1 MKYYLNIKY
10 FVIIIL
16 VIIVACAKYDNLN
29 QKNKYISYLSIA
41 KINKS
46 EYVVTIKGSEDIKY
60 KLTYAKS
67 PYKLII
73 TIPSA
78 DLDSEVLKYSYSDDK
93 IEGVAIYPT
102 ASDVTIEILLKEGAD
117 YIPDIKG
124 GDLQVTLK
132 FAETVG
138 VLAGVGSSYKT
149 IEPSDM
155 DRSKALYDI
164 NVSSDVNAF
173 VLDLVVKGIVRYD
186 YGYLEDGEFYIDLY
200 GIDNYVGSKTYDFEG
215 FIKKIRVGDYN
226 NPKKV
231 RVLLYLANRVPLYV
245 GQNGTT
251 LKVSSDFSQ
260 VPEEVIYIMKFNNIK
275 VKHYQSLLF
284 TLSKDIDFKKRVL
297 EGKLI
302 VEFNRKVI
310 PMKGIKT
317 LLYFEDK
324 GPFKGY
330 KILTRD
336 EKTSIVIE
344 PAEEVY
350 ALADKTPDGLVI
362 TGSFEP
368 FSKAEELLQNR
379 GVTVQAEEKPTENDL
394 ITLNIKD
401 MDVREAIRLI
411 YFGRGK
417 NLIFSNDV
425 KGTATLFVENVPYR
439 TALNIILNENNLV
452 VREEGN
458 IIWIMTEERYQ
469 SLIASMQRKKEEDV
483 QAIIEQ
489 PLVTEVVPVNY
500 SMATEIQPIAELMLS
515 DRGRLVVNERINSY
529 IVTDIPHAIKQLRKL
544 LMEVDT
550 PTRQVMIEA
559 RIVEVTDMS
568 SLNLGIQWGG
578 KFAKPGI
585 TNKDFP
591 SSIIVTGIPSQGGGT
606 ASEGISGNAYISNFP
621 FLPNEGGV
629 GTLAMSL
636 GSVSNRYNL
645 DMALQALESQD
656 KVRIISAPRVTTL
669 DNIQAEINSGQSAVI
684 VPTGDN
690 TQAEEVDTGIR
701 LTVTPHITD
710 NNMVFM
716 DIEVEKSSLG
726 QVTANT
732 VTTEE
737 KRATTQVLLSDGET
751 TVIGGILEDELNK
764 HKEGWPILSRI
775 PILGFFFSGRVET
788 STKRELMVFLTPRIV
803 TKENKPAG
811 EITRIGGLQ

>member
-1 MKYYLNIKY
+1 MKYYSRIKY
-10 FVIIIL
+10 FMVFIL

-29 QKNKYISYLSIA
+29 HKNKYISYLSVA
-41 KINKS
+41 KVKEA
-46 EYVVTIKGSEDIKY
+46 EYMVTIKGSEDIKY
-60 KLTYAKS
+60 KLTYAKN

-73 TIPSA
+73 NIPLA
-78 DLDSEVLKYSYSDDK
+78 DLDPSVLNYSYSDDK
-93 IEGVAIYPT
+93 IEGIAIYPT
-102 ASDVTIEILLKEGAD
+102 STDATIEILLKEGAD
-117 YIPDIKG
+117 YLYDVTG
-124 GDLQVTLK
+124 GNLSVTLK

-138 VLAGVGSSYKT
+138 VLSGVGSLYKSIVT
-149 IEPSDM
+149 SDM
-155 DRSKALYDI
+155 NRSKAIYDI
-164 NVSSDVNAF
+164 NVSNSKSGF
-173 VLDLVVKGIVRYD
+173 VLDLVVKGIIRYD

-200 GIDNYVGSKTYDFEG
+200 NVDNYVGTKTYDFEG
-215 FIKKIRVGDYN
+215 FIEKIRIGDYR

-231 RVLLYLANRVPLYV
+231 RVLLYLANKVPLYV
-245 GQNGTT
+245 GQNGTMLT
-251 LKVSSDFSQ
+251 ISNDFSK

-284 TLSKDIDFKKRVL
+284 TLSKDINFKKRVL
-297 EGKLI
+297 EGKLLI
-302 VEFNRKVI
+302 EFDRKVI
-310 PMKGIKT
+310 PMGDVKT
-317 LLYFEDK
+317 LLYFEDR

-330 KILTRD
+330 KILTR
-336 EKTSIVIE
+336 EGKTSIIIE
-344 PAEEVY
+344 PADEVY
-350 ALADKTPDGLVI
+350 AMADKTPDGLVI
-362 TGSFEP
+362 SGSFEP

-379 GVTVQAEEKPTENDL
+379 GITVQEEEKTTENDL

-425 KGTATLFVENVPYR
+425 KGSATLFVNNVPYR

-458 IIWIMTEERYQ
+458 IIWIMTEDRYQ
-469 SLIASMQRKKEEDV
+469 NLLASMQRGKEEEV
-483 QAIIEQ
+483 KAIVEQ

-529 IVTDIPHAIKQLRKL
+529 IVTDIPHAIEQLRKL
-544 LMEVDT
+544 LIEVDT

-559 RIVEVTDMS
+559 RIVEVTDMT

-578 KFAKPGI
+578 KFAKAGI

-591 SSIIVTGIPSQGGGT
+591 SSIIVTGDTFHSQ
-606 ASEGISGNAYISNFP
+606 EGISGNGYITNFP
-621 FLPNEGGV
+621 FQPDEGGV
-629 GTLAMSL
+629 GNLAMTL

-656 KVRIISAPRVTTL
+656 KIRIISAPRITTL

-726 QVTANT
+726 QITANT

-751 TVIGGILEDELNK
+751 TVIGGILEDEMNR
-764 HKEGWPILSRI
+764 HKEGWPILSKI
-775 PILGFFFSGRVET
+775 PVLGFFFSGRVE
-788 STKRELMVFLTPRIV
+788 SGTKRELMVFLTPRIV
-803 TKENKPAG
+803 TKENKPAS
-811 EITRIGGLQ
+811 EITRIGGLK

>member
-1 MKYYLNIKY
+1 MKYYSRIKY
-10 FVIIIL
+10 FMVFIL

-29 QKNKYISYLSIA
+29 HKNKYISYLSVA
-41 KINKS
+41 KVKES
-46 EYVVTIKGSEDIKY
+46 EYMVTIKGSEDIKY
-60 KLTYAKS
+60 KLTYAKN

-73 TIPSA
+73 NIPLA
-78 DLDSEVLKYSYSDDK
+78 DLDPSVLNYSYSDDK
-93 IEGVAIYPT
+93 IEGIAIYPT
-102 ASDVTIEILLKEGAD
+102 STDATIEILLKEGAD
-117 YIPDIKG
+117 YLYDVTG
-124 GDLQVTLK
+124 GNLSVTLK

-138 VLAGVGSSYKT
+138 VLSGVGSLYKSIVT
-149 IEPSDM
+149 SDM
-155 DRSKALYDI
+155 NRSKAIYDI
-164 NVSSDVNAF
+164 NVSNSKSGF
-173 VLDLVVKGIVRYD
+173 VLDLVVKGIIRYD

-200 GIDNYVGSKTYDFEG
+200 NVDNYVGTKTYDFEG
-215 FIKKIRVGDYN
+215 FIEKIRIGDYR

-231 RVLLYLANRVPLYV
+231 RVLLYLANKVPLYV
-245 GQNGTT
+245 GQNGTMLT
-251 LKVSSDFSQ
+251 ISNDFSK

-284 TLSKDIDFKKRVL
+284 TLSKDINFKKRVL
-297 EGKLI
+297 EGKLLI
-302 VEFNRKVI
+302 EFDRKVI
-310 PMKGIKT
+310 PMGDVKT
-317 LLYFEDK
+317 LLYFEDR

-330 KILTRD
+330 KILTR
-336 EKTSIVIE
+336 EGKTSIIIE
-344 PAEEVY
+344 PADEVY
-350 ALADKTPDGLVI
+350 AMADKTPDGLVI
-362 TGSFEP
+362 SGSFEP

-379 GVTVQAEEKPTENDL
+379 GITVQEEEKTTENDL

-425 KGTATLFVENVPYR
+425 KGSATLFVNNVPYR

-458 IIWIMTEERYQ
+458 IIWIMTEDRYQ
-469 SLIASMQRKKEEDV
+469 NLLASMQRGKEEEV
-483 QAIIEQ
+483 KAIVEQ

-529 IVTDIPHAIKQLRKL
+529 IVTDIPHAIEQLRKL
-544 LMEVDT
+544 LIEVDT

-559 RIVEVTDMS
+559 RIVEVTDMT

-578 KFAKPGI
+578 KFAKAGI

-591 SSIIVTGIPSQGGGT
+591 SSIIVTGDTFHSQ
-606 ASEGISGNAYISNFP
+606 EGISGNGYITNFP
-621 FLPNEGGV
+621 FQPDEGGV
-629 GTLAMSL
+629 GNLAMTL

-656 KVRIISAPRVTTL
+656 KIRIISAPRITTL

-726 QVTANT
+726 QITANT

-751 TVIGGILEDELNK
+751 TVIGGILEDEMNR
-764 HKEGWPILSRI
+764 HKEGWPILSKI
-775 PILGFFFSGRVET
+775 PVLGFFFSGRVE
-788 STKRELMVFLTPRIV
+788 SGTKRELMVFLTPRIV
-803 TKENKPAG
+803 TKENKPAS
-811 EITRIGGLQ
+811 EITRIGGLK

>member
-1 MKYYLNIKY
+1 MKYYSRIKY
-10 FVIIIL
+10 FMVFIL

-29 QKNKYISYLSIA
+29 HKNKYISYLSVA
-41 KINKS
+41 KVKEA
-46 EYVVTIKGSEDIKY
+46 EYMVTIKGSEDIKY
-60 KLTYAKS
+60 KLTYAKN

-73 TIPSA
+73 NIPLA
-78 DLDSEVLKYSYSDDK
+78 DLDPSVLNYSYSDDK
-93 IEGVAIYPT
+93 IEGIAIYPT
-102 ASDVTIEILLKEGAD
+102 STDATIEILLKEGAD
-117 YIPDIKG
+117 YLYDVTG
-124 GDLQVTLK
+124 GNLSVTLK

-138 VLAGVGSSYKT
+138 VLSGVGSLYKS

-155 DRSKALYDI
+155 NRSKAIYDI
-164 NVSSDVNAF
+164 NVSNSKSGF
-173 VLDLVVKGIVRYD
+173 VLDLVVKGIIRYD

-200 GIDNYVGSKTYDFEG
+200 NVDNYVGTKTYDFEG
-215 FIKKIRVGDYN
+215 FIEKIRIGDYR

-231 RVLLYLANRVPLYV
+231 RVLLYLANKVPLYV
-245 GQNGTT
+245 GQNGTMLT
-251 LKVSSDFSQ
+251 ISNDFSK

-284 TLSKDIDFKKRVL
+284 TLSKDINFKKRVL
-297 EGKLI
+297 EGKLLI
-302 VEFNRKVI
+302 EFDRKVI
-310 PMKGIKT
+310 PMGDVKT
-317 LLYFEDK
+317 LLYFEDR

-330 KILTRD
+330 KILTR
-336 EKTSIVIE
+336 EGKTSIIIE
-344 PAEEVY
+344 PADEVY
-350 ALADKTPDGLVI
+350 AMADKTPDGLVI
-362 TGSFEP
+362 SGSFEP

-379 GVTVQAEEKPTENDL
+379 GITVQEEEKTTENDL

-425 KGTATLFVENVPYR
+425 KGSATLFVNNVPYR

-458 IIWIMTEERYQ
+458 IIWIMTEDRYQ
-469 SLIASMQRKKEEDV
+469 NLLASMQRGKEEEV
-483 QAIIEQ
+483 KAIVEQ

-529 IVTDIPHAIKQLRKL
+529 IVTDIPHAIEQLRKL
-544 LMEVDT
+544 LIEVDT

-559 RIVEVTDMS
+559 RIVEVTDMT

-578 KFAKPGI
+578 KFAKAGI

-591 SSIIVTGIPSQGGGT
+591 SSIIVTGDTFHSQ
-606 ASEGISGNAYISNFP
+606 EGISGNGYITNFP
-621 FLPNEGGV
+621 FQPDEGGV
-629 GTLAMSL
+629 GNLAMTL

-656 KVRIISAPRVTTL
+656 KIRIISAPRITTL

-726 QVTANT
+726 QITANT

-751 TVIGGILEDELNK
+751 TVIGGILEDEMNR
-764 HKEGWPILSRI
+764 HKEGWPILSKI
-775 PILGFFFSGRVET
+775 PVLGFFFSGRVE
-788 STKRELMVFLTPRIV
+788 SGTKRELMVFLTPRIV
-803 TKENKPAG
+803 TKENKPAS
-811 EITRIGGLQ
+811 EITRIGGLK

>member
-1 MKYYLNIKY
+1 MKYYSRIKY
-10 FVIIIL
+10 FMVFIL

-29 QKNKYISYLSIA
+29 HKNKYISYLSVA
-41 KINKS
+41 KVKEA
-46 EYVVTIKGSEDIKY
+46 EYMVTIKGSEDIKY
-60 KLTYAKS
+60 KLTYAKN

-73 TIPSA
+73 NIPLA
-78 DLDSEVLKYSYSDDK
+78 DLDPSVLNYSYSDDK
-93 IEGVAIYPT
+93 IEGIAIYPT
-102 ASDVTIEILLKEGAD
+102 STDATIEILLKEGAD
-117 YIPDIKG
+117 YLYDVTG
-124 GDLQVTLK
+124 GNLSVTLK

-138 VLAGVGSSYKT
+138 VLSGVGSLYKS

-155 DRSKALYDI
+155 NRSKAIYDI
-164 NVSSDVNAF
+164 NVSNSKSGF
-173 VLDLVVKGIVRYD
+173 VLDLVVKGIIRYD

-200 GIDNYVGSKTYDFEG
+200 NVDNYVGTKTYDFEG
-215 FIKKIRVGDYN
+215 FIEKIRIGDYR

-231 RVLLYLANRVPLYV
+231 RVLLYLANKVPLYV
-245 GQNGTT
+245 GQNGTMLT
-251 LKVSSDFSQ
+251 ISNDFSK

-284 TLSKDIDFKKRVL
+284 TLSKDINFKKRVL
-297 EGKLI
+297 EGKLLI
-302 VEFNRKVI
+302 EFDRKVI
-310 PMKGIKT
+310 PMGDVKT
-317 LLYFEDK
+317 LLYFEDR

-330 KILTRD
+330 KILTR
-336 EKTSIVIE
+336 EGKTSIIIE
-344 PAEEVY
+344 PADEVY
-350 ALADKTPDGLVI
+350 AMADKTPDGLVI
-362 TGSFEP
+362 SGSFEP

-379 GVTVQAEEKPTENDL
+379 GITVQEEEKTTENDL

-425 KGTATLFVENVPYR
+425 KGSATLFVNNVPYR

-458 IIWIMTEERYQ
+458 IIWIMTEDRYQ
-469 SLIASMQRKKEEDV
+469 NLLASMQRGKEEEV
-483 QAIIEQ
+483 KAIVEQ
-489 PLVTEVVPVNY
+489 PLVTEVVPINY

-529 IVTDIPHAIKQLRKL
+529 IVTDIPHAIEQLRKL
-544 LMEVDT
+544 LIEVDT

-559 RIVEVTDMS
+559 RIVEVTDMT

-578 KFAKPGI
+578 KFAKAGI

-591 SSIIVTGIPSQGGGT
+591 SSIIVTGDTFHSQ
-606 ASEGISGNAYISNFP
+606 EGISGNGYITNFP
-621 FLPNEGGV
+621 FQPDEGGV
-629 GTLAMSL
+629 GNLAMTL

-656 KVRIISAPRVTTL
+656 KIRIISAPRITTL

-726 QVTANT
+726 QITANT

-751 TVIGGILEDELNK
+751 TVIGGILEDEMNR
-764 HKEGWPILSRI
+764 HKEGWPILSKI
-775 PILGFFFSGRVET
+775 PVLGFFFSGRVE
-788 STKRELMVFLTPRIV
+788 SGTKRELMVFLTPRIV
-803 TKENKPAG
+803 TKENKPAS
-811 EITRIGGLQ
+811 EITRIGGLK

>member
-1 MKYYLNIKY
+1 MKYYSRIKY
-10 FVIIIL
+10 FMVFIL

-29 QKNKYISYLSIA
+29 HKNKYISYLSVA
-41 KINKS
+41 KVKES
-46 EYVVTIKGSEDIKY
+46 EYMVTIKGSEDIKY
-60 KLTYAKS
+60 KLTYAKN

-73 TIPSA
+73 NIPLA
-78 DLDSEVLKYSYSDDK
+78 DLDPSVLNYSYSDDK
-93 IEGVAIYPT
+93 IEGIAIYPT
-102 ASDVTIEILLKEGAD
+102 STDATIEILLKEGAD
-117 YIPDIKG
+117 YLYDVTG
-124 GDLQVTLK
+124 GNLSVTLK

-138 VLAGVGSSYKT
+138 VLSGVGSLYKSIVT
-149 IEPSDM
+149 SDM
-155 DRSKALYDI
+155 KRSKAIYDI
-164 NVSSDVNAF
+164 NVSNSKSGF
-173 VLDLVVKGIVRYD
+173 VLDLVVKGIIRYD

-200 GIDNYVGSKTYDFEG
+200 NVDNYVGTKTYDFEG
-215 FIKKIRVGDYN
+215 FIEKIRIGDYR

-231 RVLLYLANRVPLYV
+231 RVLLYLANKVPLYV
-245 GQNGTT
+245 GQNGTMLT
-251 LKVSSDFSQ
+251 ISNDFSK

-284 TLSKDIDFKKRVL
+284 TLSKDINFKKRVL
-297 EGKLI
+297 EGKLLI
-302 VEFNRKVI
+302 EFDRKVI
-310 PMKGIKT
+310 PMGDVKT
-317 LLYFEDK
+317 LLYFEDR

-330 KILTRD
+330 KILTR
-336 EKTSIVIE
+336 EGKTSIVIE
-344 PAEEVY
+344 PADEVY
-350 ALADKTPDGLVI
+350 AMADKTPDGLVI
-362 TGSFEP
+362 SGSFEP

-379 GVTVQAEEKPTENDL
+379 GITVQEEEKTTENDL

-425 KGTATLFVENVPYR
+425 KGSATLFVNNVPYR

-458 IIWIMTEERYQ
+458 IIWIMTEDRYQ
-469 SLIASMQRKKEEDV
+469 NLLASMQRGKEEEV
-483 QAIIEQ
+483 KAIVEQ

-529 IVTDIPHAIKQLRKL
+529 IVTDIPHAIEQLRKL
-544 LMEVDT
+544 LIEVDT

-559 RIVEVTDMS
+559 RIVEVTDMT

-578 KFAKPGI
+578 KFAKAGI

-591 SSIIVTGIPSQGGGT
+591 SSIIVTGDTFHSQ
-606 ASEGISGNAYISNFP
+606 EGISGNGYITNFP
-621 FLPNEGGV
+621 FQPDEGGV
-629 GTLAMSL
+629 GNLAMTL

-656 KVRIISAPRVTTL
+656 KIRIISAPRITTL

-726 QVTANT
+726 QITANT

-751 TVIGGILEDELNK
+751 TVIGGILEDEMNR
-764 HKEGWPILSRI
+764 HKEGWPILSKI
-775 PILGFFFSGRVET
+775 PVLGFFFSGRVE
-788 STKRELMVFLTPRIV
+788 SGTKRELMVFLTPRIV
-803 TKENKPAG
+803 TKENKPAS
-811 EITRIGGLQ
+811 EITRIGGLK

>member
-1 MKYYLNIKY
+1 MKYYSRIKY
-10 FVIIIL
+10 FMVFIL

-29 QKNKYISYLSIA
+29 HKNKYISYLSVA
-41 KINKS
+41 KVKES
-46 EYVVTIKGSEDIKY
+46 EYMVTIKGSEDIKY
-60 KLTYAKS
+60 KLTYAKN

-73 TIPSA
+73 NIPLA
-78 DLDSEVLKYSYSDDK
+78 DLDPSVLNYSYSDDK
-93 IEGVAIYPT
+93 IEGIAIYPT
-102 ASDVTIEILLKEGAD
+102 STDATIEILLKEGAD
-117 YIPDIKG
+117 YLYDVTG
-124 GDLQVTLK
+124 GNLSVTLK

-138 VLAGVGSSYKT
+138 VLSGVGSLYKSIVT
-149 IEPSDM
+149 SDM
-155 DRSKALYDI
+155 NRSKAIYDI
-164 NVSSDVNAF
+164 NVSNSKSGF
-173 VLDLVVKGIVRYD
+173 VLDLVVKGIIRYD

-200 GIDNYVGSKTYDFEG
+200 NVDNYVGTKTYDFEG
-215 FIKKIRVGDYN
+215 FIEKIRIGDYR

-231 RVLLYLANRVPLYV
+231 RVLLYLANKVPLYV
-245 GQNGTT
+245 GQNGTMLT
-251 LKVSSDFSQ
+251 ISNDFSK

-284 TLSKDIDFKKRVL
+284 TLSKDINFKKRVL
-297 EGKLI
+297 EGKLLI
-302 VEFNRKVI
+302 EFDRKVI
-310 PMKGIKT
+310 PMGDVKT
-317 LLYFEDK
+317 LLYFEDR

-330 KILTRD
+330 KILTR
-336 EKTSIVIE
+336 EGKTSIIIE
-344 PAEEVY
+344 PADEVY
-350 ALADKTPDGLVI
+350 AMADKTPDGLVI
-362 TGSFEP
+362 SGSFEP

-379 GVTVQAEEKPTENDL
+379 GITVQEEEKTTENDL

-425 KGTATLFVENVPYR
+425 KGSATLFVNNVPYR

-458 IIWIMTEERYQ
+458 IIWIMTEDRYQ
-469 SLIASMQRKKEEDV
+469 NLLASMQRGKEEEV
-483 QAIIEQ
+483 KAIVEQ

-529 IVTDIPHAIKQLRKL
+529 IVTDIPHAIEQLRKL
-544 LMEVDT
+544 LIEVDT

-559 RIVEVTDMS
+559 RIVEVTDMT

-591 SSIIVTGIPSQGGGT
+591 SSIIVTGDTFHSQ
-606 ASEGISGNAYISNFP
+606 EGISGNGYITNFP
-621 FLPNEGGV
+621 FQPDEGGV
-629 GTLAMSL
+629 GNLAMTL

-656 KVRIISAPRVTTL
+656 KIRIISAPRITTL

-726 QVTANT
+726 QITANT

-751 TVIGGILEDELNK
+751 TVIGGILEDEMNR
-764 HKEGWPILSRI
+764 HKEGWPILSKI
-775 PILGFFFSGRVET
+775 PVLGFFFSGRVE
-788 STKRELMVFLTPRIV
+788 SGTKRELMVFLTPRIV
-803 TKENKPAG
+803 TKENKPAS
-811 EITRIGGLQ
+811 EITRIGGLK

>member
-1 MKYYLNIKY
+1 MKYYSRIKY
-10 FVIIIL
+10 FMVFIL

-29 QKNKYISYLSIA
+29 HKNKYISYLSVA
-41 KINKS
+41 KVKEA
-46 EYVVTIKGSEDIKY
+46 EYMVTIKGSEDIKY
-60 KLTYAKS
+60 KLTYAKN

-73 TIPSA
+73 NIPLA
-78 DLDSEVLKYSYSDDK
+78 DLDPSVLNYSYSDDK
-93 IEGVAIYPT
+93 IEGIAIYPT
-102 ASDVTIEILLKEGAD
+102 STDATIEILLKEGAD
-117 YIPDIKG
+117 YLYDVTG
-124 GDLQVTLK
+124 GNLSVTLK

-138 VLAGVGSSYKT
+138 VLSGVGSLYKSIVT
-149 IEPSDM
+149 SDM
-155 DRSKALYDI
+155 NRSKAIYDI
-164 NVSSDVNAF
+164 NVSNSKSGF
-173 VLDLVVKGIVRYD
+173 VLDLVVKGIIRYD

-200 GIDNYVGSKTYDFEG
+200 NVDNYVGTKTYDFEG
-215 FIKKIRVGDYN
+215 FIEKIRIGDYR

-231 RVLLYLANRVPLYV
+231 RVLLYLANKVPLYV
-245 GQNGTT
+245 GQNGTMLT
-251 LKVSSDFSQ
+251 ISNDFSK

-284 TLSKDIDFKKRVL
+284 TLSKDINFKKRVL
-297 EGKLI
+297 EGKLLI
-302 VEFNRKVI
+302 EFDRKVI
-310 PMKGIKT
+310 PMGDVKT
-317 LLYFEDK
+317 LLYFEDR

-330 KILTRD
+330 KILTR
-336 EKTSIVIE
+336 EGKTSIIIE
-344 PAEEVY
+344 PADEVY
-350 ALADKTPDGLVI
+350 AMADKTPDGLVI
-362 TGSFEP
+362 SGSFEP

-379 GVTVQAEEKPTENDL
+379 GITVQEEEKTTENDL

-425 KGTATLFVENVPYR
+425 KGSATLFVNNVPYR

-458 IIWIMTEERYQ
+458 IIWIMTEDRYQ
-469 SLIASMQRKKEEDV
+469 NLLASMQRGKEEEV
-483 QAIIEQ
+483 KAIVEQ

-529 IVTDIPHAIKQLRKL
+529 IVTDIPHAIEQLRKL
-544 LMEVDT
+544 LIEVDT

-559 RIVEVTDMS
+559 RIVEVTDMT

-591 SSIIVTGIPSQGGGT
+591 SSIIVTGDTFHSQ
-606 ASEGISGNAYISNFP
+606 EGISGNGYITNFP
-621 FLPNEGGV
+621 FQPDEGGV
-629 GTLAMSL
+629 GNLAMTL

-656 KVRIISAPRVTTL
+656 KIRIISAPRITTL

-726 QVTANT
+726 QITANT

-751 TVIGGILEDELNK
+751 TVIGGILEDEMNR
-764 HKEGWPILSRI
+764 HKEGWPILSKI
-775 PILGFFFSGRVET
+775 PVLGFFFSGRVE
-788 STKRELMVFLTPRIV
+788 SGTKRELMVFLTPRIV
-803 TKENKPAG
+803 TKENKPAS
-811 EITRIGGLQ
+811 EITRIGGLK

>member
-1 MKYYLNIKY
+1 MKYYSRIKY
-10 FVIIIL
+10 FMVFIL

-29 QKNKYISYLSIA
+29 HKNKYISYLSVA
-41 KINKS
+41 KVKEA
-46 EYVVTIKGSEDIKY
+46 EYMVTIKGSEDIKY
-60 KLTYAKS
+60 KLTYAKN

-73 TIPSA
+73 NIPLA
-78 DLDSEVLKYSYSDDK
+78 DLDPSVLNYSYSDDK
-93 IEGVAIYPT
+93 IEGIAIYPT
-102 ASDVTIEILLKEGAD
+102 STDATIEILLKEGAD
-117 YIPDIKG
+117 YLYDVTG
-124 GDLQVTLK
+124 GNLSVTLK

-138 VLAGVGSSYKT
+138 VLSGVGSLYKSIVT
-149 IEPSDM
+149 SDM
-155 DRSKALYDI
+155 NRSKAIYDI
-164 NVSSDVNAF
+164 NVSNSKSGF
-173 VLDLVVKGIVRYD
+173 VLDLVVKGIIRYD

-200 GIDNYVGSKTYDFEG
+200 NVDNYVGTKTYDFEG
-215 FIKKIRVGDYN
+215 FIEKIRIGDYR

-231 RVLLYLANRVPLYV
+231 RVLLYLANKVPLYV
-245 GQNGTT
+245 GQNGTMLT
-251 LKVSSDFSQ
+251 ISNDFSK

-284 TLSKDIDFKKRVL
+284 TLSKDINFKKRVL
-297 EGKLI
+297 EGKLLI
-302 VEFNRKVI
+302 EFDRKVI
-310 PMKGIKT
+310 PMGDVKT
-317 LLYFEDK
+317 LLYFEDR

-330 KILTRD
+330 KILTR
-336 EKTSIVIE
+336 EGKTSIVIE
-344 PAEEVY
+344 PADEVY
-350 ALADKTPDGLVI
+350 AMADKTPDGLVI
-362 TGSFEP
+362 SGSFEP

-379 GVTVQAEEKPTENDL
+379 GITVQEEEKTTENDL

-425 KGTATLFVENVPYR
+425 KGSATLFVNNVPYR

-458 IIWIMTEERYQ
+458 IIWIMTEDRYQ
-469 SLIASMQRKKEEDV
+469 NLLASMQRGKEEEV
-483 QAIIEQ
+483 KAIVEQ

-529 IVTDIPHAIKQLRKL
+529 IVTDIPHAIEQLRKL
-544 LMEVDT
+544 LIEVDT

-559 RIVEVTDMS
+559 RIVEVTDMT

-578 KFAKPGI
+578 KFAKAGI

-591 SSIIVTGIPSQGGGT
+591 SSIIVTGDTFHSQ
-606 ASEGISGNAYISNFP
+606 EGISGNGYITNFP
-621 FLPNEGGV
+621 FQPDEGGV
-629 GTLAMSL
+629 GNLAMTL

-656 KVRIISAPRVTTL
+656 KIRIISAPRITTL

-726 QVTANT
+726 QITANT

-751 TVIGGILEDELNK
+751 TVIGGILEDEMNR
-764 HKEGWPILSRI
+764 HKEGWPILSKI
-775 PILGFFFSGRVET
+775 PVLGFFFSGRVE
-788 STKRELMVFLTPRIV
+788 SGTKRELMVFLTPRIV
-803 TKENKPAG
+803 TKENKPAS
-811 EITRIGGLQ
+811 EITRIGGLK

>member
-1 MKYYLNIKY
+1 MKYYSRIKY
-10 FVIIIL
+10 FMVFIL

-29 QKNKYISYLSIA
+29 HKNKYISYLSVA
-41 KINKS
+41 KVKES
-46 EYVVTIKGSEDIKY
+46 EYMVTIKGSEDIKY
-60 KLTYAKS
+60 KLTYAKN

-73 TIPSA
+73 NIPLA
-78 DLDSEVLKYSYSDDK
+78 DLDPSVLNYSYSDDK
-93 IEGVAIYPT
+93 IEGIAIYPT
-102 ASDVTIEILLKEGAD
+102 STDATIEILLKEGAD
-117 YIPDIKG
+117 YLYDVTG
-124 GDLQVTLK
+124 GNLSVTLK

-138 VLAGVGSSYKT
+138 VLSGVGSLYKSIVT
-149 IEPSDM
+149 SDM
-155 DRSKALYDI
+155 NRSKAIYDI
-164 NVSSDVNAF
+164 NVSNSKSGF
-173 VLDLVVKGIVRYD
+173 VLDLVVKGIIRYD

-200 GIDNYVGSKTYDFEG
+200 NVDNYVGTKTYDFEG
-215 FIKKIRVGDYN
+215 FIEKIRIGDYR

-231 RVLLYLANRVPLYV
+231 RVLLYLANKVPLYV
-245 GQNGTT
+245 GQNGTMLT
-251 LKVSSDFSQ
+251 ISNDFSK

-284 TLSKDIDFKKRVL
+284 TLSKDINFKKRVL
-297 EGKLI
+297 EGKLLI
-302 VEFNRKVI
+302 EFDRKVI
-310 PMKGIKT
+310 PMGDVKT
-317 LLYFEDK
+317 LLYFEDR

-330 KILTRD
+330 KILTR
-336 EKTSIVIE
+336 EGKTSIIIE
-344 PAEEVY
+344 PADEVY
-350 ALADKTPDGLVI
+350 AMADKTPDGLVI
-362 TGSFEP
+362 SGSFEP

-379 GVTVQAEEKPTENDL
+379 GITVQEEEKTTENDL

-425 KGTATLFVENVPYR
+425 KGSATLFVNNVPYR

-458 IIWIMTEERYQ
+458 IIWIMTEDRYQ
-469 SLIASMQRKKEEDV
+469 NLLASMQRGKEEEV
-483 QAIIEQ
+483 KAIVEQ

-529 IVTDIPHAIKQLRKL
+529 IVTDIPHAIEQLRKL
-544 LMEVDT
+544 LIEVDT

-559 RIVEVTDMS
+559 RIVEVTDMT

-591 SSIIVTGIPSQGGGT
+591 SSIIVTGDTFHSQ
-606 ASEGISGNAYISNFP
+606 EGISGNGYITNFP
-621 FLPNEGGV
+621 FQPDEGGV
-629 GTLAMSL
+629 GNLAMTL

-656 KVRIISAPRVTTL
+656 KIRIISAPRITTL

-726 QVTANT
+726 QITANT

-751 TVIGGILEDELNK
+751 TVIGGILEDEMNR
-764 HKEGWPILSRI
+764 HKEGWPILSKI
-775 PILGFFFSGRVET
+775 PVLGFFFSGRVE
-788 STKRELMVFLTPRIV
+788 SGTKRELMVFLTPRIV
-803 TKENKPAG
+803 TKENKPAS
-811 EITRIGGLQ
+811 EITKIGGLK

>member
-1 MKYYLNIKY
+1 MKYYSRIKY
-10 FVIIIL
+10 FMVFIL

-29 QKNKYISYLSIA
+29 HKNKYISYLSVA
-41 KINKS
+41 KVKES
-46 EYVVTIKGSEDIKY
+46 EYMVTIKGSEDIKY
-60 KLTYAKS
+60 KLTYAKN

-73 TIPSA
+73 NIPLA
-78 DLDSEVLKYSYSDDK
+78 DLDPSVLNYSYSDDK
-93 IEGVAIYPT
+93 IEGIAIYPT
-102 ASDVTIEILLKEGAD
+102 STDATIEILLKEGAD
-117 YIPDIKG
+117 YLYDVTG
-124 GDLQVTLK
+124 GNLSVTLK

-138 VLAGVGSSYKT
+138 VLSGVGSLYKSIVT
-149 IEPSDM
+149 SDM
-155 DRSKALYDI
+155 NRSKAIYDI
-164 NVSSDVNAF
+164 NVSNSKSGF
-173 VLDLVVKGIVRYD
+173 VLDLVVKGIIRYD

-200 GIDNYVGSKTYDFEG
+200 NVDNYVGTKTYDFEG
-215 FIKKIRVGDYN
+215 FIEKIRIGDYR

-231 RVLLYLANRVPLYV
+231 RVLLYLANKVPLYV
-245 GQNGTT
+245 GQNGTMLT
-251 LKVSSDFSQ
+251 ISNDFSK

-284 TLSKDIDFKKRVL
+284 TLSKDINFKKRVL
-297 EGKLI
+297 EGKLLI
-302 VEFNRKVI
+302 EFDRKVI
-310 PMKGIKT
+310 PMGDVKT
-317 LLYFEDK
+317 LLYFEDR

-330 KILTRD
+330 KILTR
-336 EKTSIVIE
+336 EGKTSIVIE
-344 PAEEVY
+344 PADEVY
-350 ALADKTPDGLVI
+350 AMADKTPDGLVI
-362 TGSFEP
+362 SGSFEP

-379 GVTVQAEEKPTENDL
+379 GITVQEEEKTTENDL

-425 KGTATLFVENVPYR
+425 KGSATLFVNNVPYR

-458 IIWIMTEERYQ
+458 IIWIMTEDRYQ
-469 SLIASMQRKKEEDV
+469 NLLASMQRGKEEEV
-483 QAIIEQ
+483 KAIVEQ

-529 IVTDIPHAIKQLRKL
+529 IVTDIPHAIEQLRKL
-544 LMEVDT
+544 LIEVDT

-559 RIVEVTDMS
+559 RIVEVTDMT

-578 KFAKPGI
+578 KFAKAGI

-591 SSIIVTGIPSQGGGT
+591 SSIIVTGDTFHSQ
-606 ASEGISGNAYISNFP
+606 EGISGNGYITNFP
-621 FLPNEGGV
+621 FQPDEGGV
-629 GTLAMSL
+629 GNLAMTL

-656 KVRIISAPRVTTL
+656 KIRIISAPRITTL

-726 QVTANT
+726 QITANT

-751 TVIGGILEDELNK
+751 TVIGGILEDEMNR
-764 HKEGWPILSRI
+764 HKEGWPILSKI
-775 PILGFFFSGRVET
+775 PVLGFFFSGRVE
-788 STKRELMVFLTPRIV
+788 SGTKRELMVFLTPRIV
-803 TKENKPAG
+803 TKENKPAS
-811 EITRIGGLQ
+811 EITRIGGLK

>member
-1 MKYYLNIKY
+1 MKYYSRIKY
-10 FVIIIL
+10 FMVFIL

-29 QKNKYISYLSIA
+29 HKNKYISYLSVA
-41 KINKS
+41 KVKEA
-46 EYVVTIKGSEDIKY
+46 EYMVTIKGSEDIKY
-60 KLTYAKS
+60 KLTYAKN

-73 TIPSA
+73 NIPLA
-78 DLDSEVLKYSYSDDK
+78 DLDPSVLNYSYSDDK
-93 IEGVAIYPT
+93 IEGIAIYPT
-102 ASDVTIEILLKEGAD
+102 STDATIEILLKEGAD
-117 YIPDIKG
+117 YLYDITG
-124 GDLQVTLK
+124 GNLSVTLK

-138 VLAGVGSSYKT
+138 VLSGVGSLYKT

-155 DRSKALYDI
+155 NRSKAIYDI
-164 NVSSDVNAF
+164 NVSNSKSGF
-173 VLDLVVKGIVRYD
+173 VLDLVVKGIIRYD

-200 GIDNYVGSKTYDFEG
+200 NVDNYVGTKTYDFEG
-215 FIKKIRVGDYN
+215 FIEKIRIGDYR

-231 RVLLYLANRVPLYV
+231 RVLLYLANKVPLYV
-245 GQNGTT
+245 GQNGTMLT
-251 LKVSSDFSQ
+251 ISNDFSK

-284 TLSKDIDFKKRVL
+284 TLSKDINFKKRVL
-297 EGKLI
+297 EGKLLI
-302 VEFNRKVI
+302 EFDRKVI
-310 PMKGIKT
+310 PMGDVKT
-317 LLYFEDK
+317 LLYFEDR

-330 KILTRD
+330 KILTR
-336 EKTSIVIE
+336 EGKTSIIIE
-344 PAEEVY
+344 PADEVY
-350 ALADKTPDGLVI
+350 AMADKTPDGLVI
-362 TGSFEP
+362 SGSFEP

-379 GVTVQAEEKPTENDL
+379 GITVQEEEKTTENDL

-425 KGTATLFVENVPYR
+425 KGSATLFVNNVPYR

-458 IIWIMTEERYQ
+458 IIWIMTEDRYQ
-469 SLIASMQRKKEEDV
+469 NLLASMQRGKEEEV
-483 QAIIEQ
+483 KAIVEQ

-529 IVTDIPHAIKQLRKL
+529 IVTDIPHAIEQLRKL
-544 LMEVDT
+544 LIEVDT

-559 RIVEVTDMS
+559 RIVEVTDMT

-578 KFAKPGI
+578 KFAKAGI

-591 SSIIVTGIPSQGGGT
+591 SSIIVTGDTFHSQ
-606 ASEGISGNAYISNFP
+606 EGISGNGYITNFP
-621 FLPNEGGV
+621 FQPDEGGV
-629 GTLAMSL
+629 GNLAMTL

-656 KVRIISAPRVTTL
+656 KIRIISAPRITTL

-726 QVTANT
+726 QITANT

-751 TVIGGILEDELNK
+751 TVIGGILEDEMNR
-764 HKEGWPILSRI
+764 HKEGWPILSKI
-775 PILGFFFSGRVET
+775 PVLGFFFSGRVE
-788 STKRELMVFLTPRIV
+788 SGTKRELMVFLTPRIV
-803 TKENKPAG
+803 TKENKPAS
-811 EITRIGGLQ
+811 EITRIGGLK

>member
-1 MKYYLNIKY
+1 MKHYYNKKY
-10 FVIIIL
+10 LIIIVL
-16 VIIVACAKYDNLN
+16 FIIIACAKYDNLH
-29 QKNKYISYLSIA
+29 QKNMFISYLGIA
-41 KINKS
+41 KVNDS

-60 KLTYAKS
+60 KLAYAKN
-67 PYKLII
+67 PYKII
-73 TIPSA
+73 INIPSA
-78 DLDSEVLKYSYSDDK
+78 DLAPSVLSYSYSDEK

-102 ASDVTIEILLKEGAD
+102 STDATVEILLKEGAD
-117 YIPDIKG
+117 YVYDVKEG
-124 GDLQVTLK
+124 SLTVTLK

-138 VLAGVGSSYKT
+138 VIAGVGSAYEAIQPT
-149 IEPSDM
+149 DM
-155 DRSKALYDI
+155 GRSKALYDI
-164 NVSSDVNAF
+164 NLTSNTNHF
-173 VLDLVVKGIVRYD
+173 VLDIVVKGIVRYD

-200 GIDNYVGSKTYDFEG
+200 NIDNYVGAKTYDFNG
-215 FIKKIRVGDYN
+215 FVKKIRVGDYT

-231 RVLLYLANRVPLYV
+231 RVILYLSSRVPLYV
-245 GQNGTT
+245 GQDGAI
-251 LKVSSDFSQ
+251 LKVSNDFSK
-260 VPEEVIYIMKFNNIK
+260 VPEEVVYIMKFNNIR
-275 VKHYQSLLF
+275 VKKYQSLLF
-284 TLSKDIDFKKRVL
+284 TLSKDLNFKKKVL

-302 VEFNRKVI
+302 IEFDRKVI
-310 PMKGIKT
+310 PISDIKT
-317 LLYFEDK
+317 LLYFEDN

-336 EKTSIVIE
+336 GKTSIIVE
-344 PAEEVY
+344 PSDEVY
-350 ALADKTPDGLVI
+350 ALVDKTPDGLVVS
-362 TGSFEP
+362 GSFEP

-379 GVTVQAEEKPTENDL
+379 GIAVQEEGQQAENDL

-425 KGTATLFVENVPYR
+425 KGAATLFVENVPYR

-452 VREEGN
+452 MREEGN
-458 IIWIMTEERYQ
+458 LVWIMTQGGYQ
-469 SLIASMQRKKEEDV
+469 NLLASMQRGKEEEIKE
-483 QAIIEQ
+483 IIEQ

-500 SMATEIQPIAELMLS
+500 AMAEELQPIAELMLS
-515 DRGRLVVNERINSY
+515 ERGRIVRDRRTNSY
-529 IVTDIPHAIKQLRKL
+529 IITDIPHAIKQLRRL
-544 LMEVDT
+544 LSEVDT

-559 RIVEVTDMS
+559 RIVEVTDIS

-585 TNKDFP
+585 TNNDFP
-591 SSIIVTGIPSQGGGT
+591 SSIVITGDMS
-606 ASEGISGNAYISNFP
+606 ASDLEGISGSGYISNFP
-621 FLPNEGGV
+621 FQPEEGGV
-629 GTLAMSL
+629 GSLALSL

-656 KVRIISAPRVTTL
+656 KIRIISAPRVTTL
-669 DNIQAEINSGQSAVI
+669 DNEQAEINSGQSAVI

-737 KRATTQVLLSDGET
+737 KTATTRVLLSDGET
-751 TVIGGILEDELNK
+751 TVIGGILEDEMNR
-764 HKEGWPILSRI
+764 HKEGWPLLSKI
-775 PILGFFFSGRVET
+775 PVLGFFFSGRVE
-788 STKRELMVFLTPRIV
+788 SNTKRELMVFLTPRIV
-803 TKENKPAG
+803 TKENKPVSD
-811 EITRIGGLQ
+811 ITRLGGTK

>member
-1 MKYYLNIKY
+1 MKYYSRIKY
-10 FVIIIL
+10 FMVFIL

-29 QKNKYISYLSIA
+29 HKNKYISYLSVA
-41 KINKS
+41 KVKES
-46 EYVVTIKGSEDIKY
+46 EYMVTIKGSEDIKY
-60 KLTYAKS
+60 KLTYAKN

-73 TIPSA
+73 NIPLA
-78 DLDSEVLKYSYSDDK
+78 DLDPSVLNYSYSDDK
-93 IEGVAIYPT
+93 IEGIAIYPT
-102 ASDVTIEILLKEGAD
+102 STDATIEILLKEGAD
-117 YIPDIKG
+117 YLYDVTG
-124 GDLQVTLK
+124 GNLSVTLK
-132 FAETVG
+132 FAETIG
-138 VLAGVGSSYKT
+138 VLSGVGSLYKSIVT
-149 IEPSDM
+149 SDM
-155 DRSKALYDI
+155 KRSKAIYDI
-164 NVSSDVNAF
+164 NVSNSKSGF
-173 VLDLVVKGIVRYD
+173 VLDLVVKGIIRYD

-200 GIDNYVGSKTYDFEG
+200 NVDNYVGTKTYDFEG
-215 FIKKIRVGDYN
+215 FIEKIRIGDYR

-231 RVLLYLANRVPLYV
+231 RVLLYLANKVPLYV
-245 GQNGTT
+245 GQNGTMLT
-251 LKVSSDFSQ
+251 ISNDFSK

-284 TLSKDIDFKKRVL
+284 TLSKDINFKKRVL
-297 EGKLI
+297 EGKLLI
-302 VEFNRKVI
+302 EFDRKVI
-310 PMKGIKT
+310 PMGDVKT
-317 LLYFEDK
+317 LLYFEDR

-330 KILTRD
+330 KILTR
-336 EKTSIVIE
+336 EGKTSIVIE
-344 PAEEVY
+344 PADEVY
-350 ALADKTPDGLVI
+350 AMADKTPDGLVI
-362 TGSFEP
+362 SGSFEP

-379 GVTVQAEEKPTENDL
+379 GITVQEEEKTTENDL

-425 KGTATLFVENVPYR
+425 KGSATLFVNNVPYR

-458 IIWIMTEERYQ
+458 IIWIMTEDRYQ
-469 SLIASMQRKKEEDV
+469 NLLASMQRGKEEEV
-483 QAIIEQ
+483 KAIVEQ
-489 PLVTEVVPVNY
+489 PLVTEVVPINY

-529 IVTDIPHAIKQLRKL
+529 IVTDIPHAIEQLRKL
-544 LMEVDT
+544 LIEVDT

-559 RIVEVTDMS
+559 RIVEVTDMT

-578 KFAKPGI
+578 KFAKAGI

-591 SSIIVTGIPSQGGGT
+591 SSIIVTGDTFHSQ
-606 ASEGISGNAYISNFP
+606 EGISGNGYITNFP
-621 FLPNEGGV
+621 FQPDEGGV
-629 GTLAMSL
+629 GNLAMTL

-656 KVRIISAPRVTTL
+656 KIRIISAPRITTL

-726 QVTANT
+726 QITANT

-751 TVIGGILEDELNK
+751 TVIGGILEDEMNR
-764 HKEGWPILSRI
+764 HKEGWPILSKI
-775 PILGFFFSGRVET
+775 PVLGFFFSGRVE
-788 STKRELMVFLTPRIV
+788 SGTKRELMVFLTPRIV
-803 TKENKPAG
+803 TKENKPAS
-811 EITRIGGLQ
+811 EITRIGGLK

>member
-1 MKYYLNIKY
+1 MKYYSRIKY
-10 FVIIIL
+10 FMVFIL

-29 QKNKYISYLSIA
+29 HKNKYISYLSVA
-41 KINKS
+41 KVKES
-46 EYVVTIKGSEDIKY
+46 EYMVTIKGSEDIKY
-60 KLTYAKS
+60 KLTYAKN

-73 TIPSA
+73 NIPLA
-78 DLDSEVLKYSYSDDK
+78 DLDPSVLNYSYSDDK
-93 IEGVAIYPT
+93 IEGIAIYPT
-102 ASDVTIEILLKEGAD
+102 STDATIEILLKEGAD
-117 YIPDIKG
+117 YLYDVTG
-124 GDLQVTLK
+124 GNLSVTLK

-138 VLAGVGSSYKT
+138 VLSGVGSLYKT

-155 DRSKALYDI
+155 NRSKAIYDI
-164 NVSSDVNAF
+164 NVSNSKSGF
-173 VLDLVVKGIVRYD
+173 VLDLVVKGIIRYD

-200 GIDNYVGSKTYDFEG
+200 NVDNYVGTKTYDFEG
-215 FIKKIRVGDYN
+215 FIEKIRIGDYR

-231 RVLLYLANRVPLYV
+231 RVLLYLANKVPLYV
-245 GQNGTT
+245 GQNGTMLT
-251 LKVSSDFSQ
+251 ISNDFSK

-284 TLSKDIDFKKRVL
+284 TLSKDINFKKRVL
-297 EGKLI
+297 EGKLLI
-302 VEFNRKVI
+302 EFDRKVI
-310 PMKGIKT
+310 PMGDVKT
-317 LLYFEDK
+317 LLYFEDR

-330 KILTRD
+330 KILTR
-336 EKTSIVIE
+336 EGKTSIIIE
-344 PAEEVY
+344 PADEVY
-350 ALADKTPDGLVI
+350 AMADKTPDGLVI
-362 TGSFEP
+362 SGSFEP

-379 GVTVQAEEKPTENDL
+379 GITVQEEEKTTENDL

-425 KGTATLFVENVPYR
+425 KGSATLFVNNVPYR

-458 IIWIMTEERYQ
+458 IIWIMTEDRYQ
-469 SLIASMQRKKEEDV
+469 NLLASMQRGKEEEV
-483 QAIIEQ
+483 KAIVEQ

-529 IVTDIPHAIKQLRKL
+529 IVTDIPHAIEQLRKL
-544 LMEVDT
+544 LIEVDT

-559 RIVEVTDMS
+559 RIVEVTDMT

-578 KFAKPGI
+578 KFAKAGI

-591 SSIIVTGIPSQGGGT
+591 SSIIVTGDTFHSQ
-606 ASEGISGNAYISNFP
+606 EGISGNGYITNFP
-621 FLPNEGGV
+621 FQPDEGGV
-629 GTLAMSL
+629 GNLAMTL

-656 KVRIISAPRVTTL
+656 KIRIISAPRITTL

-726 QVTANT
+726 QITANT

-751 TVIGGILEDELNK
+751 TVIGGILEDEMNR
-764 HKEGWPILSRI
+764 HKEGWPILSKI
-775 PILGFFFSGRVET
+775 PVLGFFFSGRVE
-788 STKRELMVFLTPRIV
+788 SGTKRELMVFLTPRIV
-803 TKENKPAG
+803 TKENKPAS
-811 EITRIGGLQ
+811 EITRIGGLK

>member
-10 FVIIIL
+10 FMIMIL

-29 QKNKYISYLSIA
+29 QKNKYISYLSVVKVKEA
-41 KINKS
+41 
-46 EYVVTIKGSEDIKY
+46 EYMVTIKGSEDIKY
-60 KLTYAKS
+60 KLTYAKN

-73 TIPSA
+73 NIPLA
-78 DLDSEVLKYSYSDDK
+78 DLDPSVLNYSYSDDK
-93 IEGVAIYPT
+93 IEGIAIYPT
-102 ASDVTIEILLKEGAD
+102 STDVTIEILLKEGAD
-117 YIPDIKG
+117 YLYDVAG
-124 GDLQVTLK
+124 GNLSVTLK

-138 VLAGVGSSYKT
+138 VLSGVGSLYKS

-155 DRSKALYDI
+155 NRSKAIYDI
-164 NVSSDVNAF
+164 NVSNSNSGF

-200 GIDNYVGSKTYDFEG
+200 SIDNYVGTKTYDFDG
-215 FIKKIRVGDYN
+215 FIKKIRIGDYN

-231 RVLLYLANRVPLYV
+231 RVLLYLANKVPLYV
-245 GQNGTT
+245 GQNGTM
-251 LKVSSDFSQ
+251 LKISNDFSK

-284 TLSKDIDFKKRVL
+284 TLSKDINFKKKVL
-297 EGKLI
+297 EGKLLI
-302 VEFNRKVI
+302 EFDRKVI
-310 PMKGIKT
+310 PMGEVKT
-317 LLYFEDK
+317 LLYFEDG

-330 KILTRD
+330 KILTR
-336 EKTSIVIE
+336 EGKTSIVIE
-344 PAEEVY
+344 PADEVY
-350 ALADKTPDGLVI
+350 AMADKTPDGLVI
-362 TGSFEP
+362 SGSFEP

-379 GVTVQAEEKPTENDL
+379 GVTVQEEEKTTENDL

-417 NLIFSNDV
+417 NLIFSSDV
-425 KGTATLFVENVPYR
+425 KGTATLFVNNVPYR

-458 IIWIMTEERYQ
+458 IIWIMTEARYQ
-469 SLIASMQRKKEEDV
+469 NLLASMQRGKEEEV
-483 QAIIEQ
+483 RAIVEQ

-529 IVTDIPHAIKQLRKL
+529 IVTDIPHAIQQLRKL
-544 LMEVDT
+544 LLEVDT

-559 RIVEVTDMS
+559 RIVEVTDMT

-585 TNKDFP
+585 TNNDFP
-591 SSIIVTGIPSQGGGT
+591 SSIIVTGVPQQGGGT
-606 ASEGISGNAYISNFP
+606 GSEGISGNSYISNFP
-621 FLPNEGGV
+621 FLPDEGGV

-636 GSVSNRYNL
+636 GSISNRYNL

-656 KVRIISAPRVTTL
+656 KIRIISAPRVTTL
-669 DNIQAEINSGQSAVI
+669 DNIEAEINSGQSAII

-751 TVIGGILEDELNK
+751 TVIGGILEDEVNK
-764 HKEGWPILSRI
+764 HKEGWPILSKI
-775 PILGFFFSGRVET
+775 PVLGFFFSGRVE
-788 STKRELMVFLTPRIV
+788 SGTKRELMVFLTPRIV
-803 TKENKPAG
+803 TKENKPAS
-811 EITRIGGLQ
+811 EITRIGGLK